1 MHGALCCIQLH
12 QYREGYK
19 STIKML
25 RKKCDSFTKG
35 YFTSKSYDI
44 LKIRALS
51 LWDCADLRLS
61 SISYMIW
68 TLKKKRTITDDN
80 KIIDKYKLNE
90 KNLNCLQTNLDTN
103 NNKKIKA
110 IDRKE
115 NKVTR
120 QYNFSKLK
128 RHRLTTTIW
137 ILYVWLIL

>member
-1 MHGALCCIQLH
+1 MHSAFCCIQQH
-12 QYREGYK
+12 QYREGCK
-19 STIKML
+19 SKIKML
-25 RKKCDSFTKG
+25 RKKCNSFTKG
-35 YFTSKSYDI
+35 YFTSKSYHI
-44 LKIRALS
+44 LKIQALS

-61 SISYMIW
+61 SISYMSW

-110 IDRKE
+110 INRKE

-120 QYNFSKLK
+120 QYNFIKLK
-128 RHRLTTTIW
+128 RHRLTTTFW